1 MKSDVVAKRYA
12 KALYELGQE
21 EGLEQKFLEDLQNMA
36 QIVDQSSEFRSI
48 MESPLYDITLKKRI
62 LKDVVSKIALSE
74 YIENFLKILLDKD
87 RFSFLA
93 DIMEGYNQILDAA
106 SGRVRARITSASE
119 LDDTQLERIAKA
131 LSEVV
136 KKEVDVDVN
145 IEPSLIGGVVAEV
158 EGMVYDGSV
167 RTQLTR
173 LKQSLKGEI

>member
-36 QIVDQSSEFRSI
+36 LIVDQSSEFRSM
-48 MESPLYDITLKKRI
+48 MESPLYDIILKKRI
-62 LKDVVSKIALSE
+62 LKDVVSKIGVSE
-74 YIENFLKILLDKD
+74 YTTNFLSILLDTD
-87 RFSFLA
+87 RFVFLA
-93 DIMEGYNQILDAA
+93 DIKDTYKQILDAT
-106 SGRVRARITSASE
+106 SVRVRAIITSAAE
-119 LDDTQLERIAKA
+119 LDEAQLERIAKT

-136 KKEVDVDVN
+136 KKEVDVAVT
-145 IEPSLIGGVVAEV
+145 IEPSLIGGVIAEV

-167 RTQLTR
+167 RKQISR

>member
-36 QIVDQSSEFRSI
+36 LIVDQSSEFRSM
-48 MESPLYDITLKKRI
+48 MESPLYDIILKKRI
-62 LKDVVSKIALSE
+62 LKDVVSKIGVSE
-74 YIENFLKILLDKD
+74 YTTNFLNILLDKD
-87 RFSFLA
+87 RFVFLA
-93 DIMEGYNQILDAA
+93 DIKDTFKQILDAA
-106 SGRVRARITSASE
+106 SGKVRAIITSAAE
-119 LDDTQLERIAKA
+119 LDEAQLERIAKT

-136 KKEVDVDVN
+136 KKEVDVAVT
-145 IEPSLIGGVVAEV
+145 IEPSLIGGVIAEV

-167 RTQLTR
+167 RKQISR

>member
-1 MKSDVVAKRYA
+1 LKSDVVAKRYA

-87 RFSFLA
+87 RFTFLA
-93 DIMEGYNQILDAA
+93 DIMDGYKQILDAA
-106 SGRVRARITSASE
+106 SGRVRARLTSAVQ
-119 LDDTQLERIAKA
+119 LDATQLERIAKA

>member
-87 RFSFLA
+87 RFTFLA
-93 DIMEGYNQILDAA
+93 DIMDGYKQILDAA
-106 SGRVRARITSASE
+106 SGRVRARITSATK
-119 LDDTQLERIAKA
+119 LDATQLERIAKA

-136 KKEVDVDVN
+136 KKEVDVDVK

>member
-36 QIVDQSSEFRSI
+36 LVVDQSNEFRSI
-48 MESPLYDITLKKRI
+48 MESPLYDIILKKRI
-62 LKDVVSKIALSE
+62 LKDVVSKIGISE
-74 YIENFLKILLDKD
+74 YATNFLNILLDKD
-87 RFSFLA
+87 RFVFLA
-93 DIMEGYNQILDAA
+93 DIRDTYKQILDEA
-106 SGRVRARITSASE
+106 SGRVRAIITSATG
-119 LDDTQLERIAKA
+119 LDEAQLERIAKI

-136 KKEVDVDVN
+136 KKEVDVDVT
-145 IEPSLIGGVVAEV
+145 IEPSLIGGVIAEV

-167 RTQLTR
+167 KTQISR